1 MGVNFLEKSGIVYAK
16 GANNRGQRTG
26 SGLVFEITQRG
37 NEVSAPEEEWDWK
50 SVIKRFL
57 IIVPMVTI
65 FFGVIS
71 GLISGEYLTSVVIS
85 AIIGS
90 TLFLIF
96 ALDYRWIQPRLAP
109 LPRDRRLVLE
119 ILFATAESVLG
130 FILAF
135 WISSLIF
142 GFSIMQ
148 ASIWISVLIGFVVFL
163 VVRSVRYAMQ
173 FYRDLKTKEL
183 VEEQLKTLTAQAE
196 LKALKAQIN
205 PHFLFNT
212 LNAIAA
218 LTHTD
223 PRKAE
228 ETIEKLAEMFRYALI
243 SSDRGQ
249 VPLREEL
256 SFTNRYLEIEKVRF
270 GGSLVVTKE
279 VDEDLLDVFV
289 PSLILQPLVEN
300 AIRHGRSPD
309 GSVQLMIR
317 ITSQENELV
326 ATIADWGP
334 GMPVDFRKVIGKGV
348 GLGNVDGRLRKM
360 YGEGSAIE
368 VSPNEPHGVM
378 ISFRIPLQT
387 EKGGVEDGAGSRKET
402 YSD

>member
-1 MGVNFLEKSGIVYAK
+1 VSG
-16 GANNRGQRTG
+16 
-26 SGLVFEITQRG
+26 
-37 NEVSAPEEEWDWK
+37 PEEEWDWK

-57 IIVPMVTI
+57 IVVPAVAI

-71 GLISGEYLTSVVIS
+71 GLISGEFLASVGIS
-85 AIIGS
+85 AIIGC

-96 ALDYRWIQPRLAP
+96 AMDYRWIQPRLAP

-119 ILFATAESVLG
+119 ILFATIESVLG

-148 ASIWISVLIGFVVFL
+148 ASIWISILIGFVVFL
-163 VVRSVRYAMQ
+163 VVRSVHYATH

-183 VEEQLKTLTAQAE
+183 VEEQLKTLAAQAE

-243 SSDRGQ
+243 SSERGQ

-270 GGSLVVTKE
+270 GDSLVVTKE

-317 ITSQENELV
+317 ITSRENELV
-326 ATIADWGP
+326 ATIADRGP
-334 GMPVDFRKVIGKGV
+334 GMPVDFRKVIGRGV

-360 YGEGSAIE
+360 YGGGSAIE

-378 ISFRIPLQT
+378 ISFRIPLQA
-387 EKGGVEDGAGSRKET
+387 ERGRVEAGAGSRKET
-402 YSD
+402 HSD